1 MAGSDKRFPFAVR
14 GAGNFANFGPR
25 WFLDK
30 KNVVLR
36 VRFDFSILLALYL
49 YLIPYIL
56 EKRIK
61 NLKIPIFILSFMNN
75 SLFISQ
81 NKSIIVSN
89 TNIFCSYNVI
99 SSFLRK
105 FRLIIEHKKTKV
117 LYFSRLQGIFN
128 PFLLDLMLLE
138 GPILHSKN
146 I

>member
-1 MAGSDKRFPFAVR
+1 
-14 GAGNFANFGPR
+14 
-25 WFLDK
+25 
-30 KNVVLR
+30 
-36 VRFDFSILLALYL
+36 
-49 YLIPYIL
+49 
-56 EKRIK
+56 
-61 NLKIPIFILSFMNN
+61 MNN

-128 PFLLDLMLLE
+128 PSLLDLMLLE